1 MSEAYLLARSTTIV
15 LQRRVDGNTTTKHRS
30 SLSAVKTIGNL
41 EDKVAR
47 VTSIG
52 SVTTVRLA
60 AAILVLV
67 AICVGAVQ
75 AVVLFAVLAVL
86 ALSAAVRLG
95 ADTNYKRVSF
105 GLGEYCRP

>member
-1 MSEAYLLARSTTIV
+1 MSETHLLARSTTIV
-15 LQRRVDGNTTTKHRS
+15 LQRRVDSDTTTKHRS
-30 SLSAVKTIGNL
+30 GLRAVKTIGDL

-47 VTSIG
+47 VASIG

-75 AVVLFAVLAVL
+75 AVVLFAILAVL
-86 ALSAAVRLG
+86 ALSAAVRLRTD
-95 ADTNYKRVSF
+95 ADYRGVSI
-105 GLGEYCRP
+105 GLAESCRP